1 MAGNKYGMDVENNA
15 CDAGMGTLLIGDGK
29 GGFSFM
35 ENRKTGFWASGD
47 VRDMVLLKGTSGQKI
62 ILARNNNTALVYHIS
77 R

>member
-1 MAGNKYGMDVENNA
+1 
-15 CDAGMGTLLIGDGK
+15 
-29 GGFSFM
+29 M